1 MSPIDLATLPSAPTT
16 ILAAL
21 ARHVAERPDVDF
33 VVCDDERL
41 TYATAD
47 AASRALARGL
57 IGAGVG
63 RGERVG
69 ILFPTCTDFVV
80 TWLAV
85 TRIGAVAVPIS
96 TFSTADEL
104 GQLVRGARVGTIVAV
119 AGYRGNDYVAGFT
132 RALPGLDLTSRNPVA
147 VADAPFLRRVVV
159 WGGADGVDAA
169 HTDAALRAA
178 GERVPERFV
187 DLVGAD
193 VGPDDPMV
201 IVHTSGSTSAPK
213 GVVHTHGGLLAHL
226 AVLNAARGL
235 TPGRRLFSNSPF
247 FWIGGMGYLLVG
259 TLEAGSTL
267 ICSRAEDPATTLDLL
282 ERERPDLVN
291 GFAQTVA
298 TLAAHPSFPARDL
311 SSIVAGNLY
320 PIMPAALRPADPELR
335 HNMLGMTELGS
346 VGLMD
351 PDESDQPEH
360 RRGSFGRPVADLE
373 ARIVDPE
380 SGDDVAVGASGE
392 LWLRGPNLMDGY
404 DGRERHTVFT
414 AGGWFRTG
422 DVFRADAEGYCYFE
436 GRRGDMIKTA
446 GANVSPREVEG
457 VLRDVVGCEQV
468 IVLGLPDPDRGQVV
482 AAVLVEPPTGA
493 PDDDA
498 LRVALRDRLSAFKVP
513 RRFLRLGRADLP
525 VLSSGKP
532 DLTAVRERFD
542 A

>member
-1 MSPIDLATLPSAPTT
+1 MSIDLAALPVAPPTVG
-16 ILAAL
+16 AAL
-21 ARHVAERPDVDF
+21 ARHAAARPDADF

-57 IGAGVG
+57 LGAGVG
-63 RGERVG
+63 RGERVA
-69 ILFPTCTDFVV
+69 ILFPTGTDFVV

-85 TRIGAVAVPIS
+85 ARIGAVAVPVS

-104 GQLVRGARVGTIVAV
+104 GQLVRGARVGTVVTV
-119 AGYRGNDYVAGFT
+119 AGHRGNDYVAAFT
-132 RALPGLDLTSRNPVA
+132 RALPGLDLAAPAPVA

-159 WGGADGVDAA
+159 WGGAAGVEAA
-169 HTDAALRAA
+169 HTDAALRVA
-178 GERVPERFV
+178 GERVPAGFV
-187 DLVGAD
+187 DRVGAD

-213 GVVHTHGGLLAHL
+213 GVVHSHGGLLAHL

-235 TPGRRLFSNSPF
+235 APGRCLFSTSPF

-267 ICSRAEDPATTLDLL
+267 ICSRADDPGAVLDLL

-298 TLAAHPSFPARDL
+298 ALAAHPSFPQRDL

-320 PIMPAALRPADPELR
+320 PIMPAALRPAEPELR
-335 HNMLGMTELGS
+335 HNLLGMTELGS

-373 ARIVDPE
+373 ARVVDPE
-380 SGDDVAVGASGE
+380 TGADVAVGASGE

-404 DGRERHTVFT
+404 DGRERHGTFT
-414 AGGWFRTG
+414 SDGWFRTG
-422 DVFRADAEGYCYFE
+422 DGFRADADGYLYFE

-457 VLRDVVGCEQV
+457 VLRDVVGCELA
-468 IVLGLPDPDRGQVV
+468 IVFGLPDPERGQVV
-482 AAVLVEPPTGA
+482 AAVLVEPPVGT
-493 PDDDA
+493 PDDEA
-498 LRVALRDRLSAFKVP
+498 LRRLLRDRLSAFKVP
-513 RRFLRLGRADLP
+513 RRVLRITRADLP

-532 DLTAVRERFD
+532 DLPRLKACFD
-542 A
+542 G

>member
-1 MSPIDLATLPSAPTT
+1 MSVDLAALPVAPRTVG
-16 ILAAL
+16 AAL
-21 ARHVAERPDVDF
+21 ARHVAERPDADF

-41 TYATAD
+41 TYASAD
-47 AASRALARGL
+47 AASRTLARGL
-57 IGAGVG
+57 LGAGVG
-63 RGERVG
+63 RGERVA
-69 ILFPTCTDFVV
+69 ILFPTGTDFVV

-85 TRIGAVAVPIS
+85 ARIGAVAVPVS

-104 GQLVRGARVGTIVAV
+104 GQLVRGARVGTVVTV
-119 AGYRGNDYVAGFT
+119 AGHRGNDHVAAFT
-132 RALPGLDLTSRNPVA
+132 RALPGLDLAAPAPVA

-159 WGGADGVDAA
+159 WGGAAGVDAA
-169 HTDAALRAA
+169 HTDAALREA
-178 GERVPERFV
+178 GERVPAGFV
-187 DLVGAD
+187 DRVGAD

-213 GVVHTHGGLLAHL
+213 GVVHSHGGLLAHL

-235 TPGRRLFSNSPF
+235 APGRRLFSTSPF

-267 ICSRAEDPATTLDLL
+267 VCSRADDPGAVLDLL

-298 TLAAHPSFPARDL
+298 ALAAHPSFPQRDL

-320 PIMPAALRPADPELR
+320 PIMPEALRPADPELR
-335 HNMLGMTELGS
+335 HNLLGMTELGS

-351 PDESDQPEH
+351 PDESDQPEQ

-380 SGDDVAVGASGE
+380 TGVDVAVGASGE

-404 DGRERHTVFT
+404 DGRERHGTFT
-414 AGGWFRTG
+414 PDGWFRTG
-422 DVFRADAEGYCYFE
+422 DGFRADADGYCYFE

-457 VLRDVVGCEQV
+457 VLRDVVGCELV
-468 IVLGLPDPDRGQVV
+468 IVFGLPDPERGQIV
-482 AAVLVEPPTGA
+482 AAVLVEPPVDT
-493 PDDDA
+493 PDDDV
-498 LRVALRDRLSAFKVP
+498 LRSLLRERLSAFKVP
-513 RRFLRLGRADLP
+513 RRVLRISRADLP

-532 DLTAVRERFD
+532 DLPRLKARVD
-542 A
+542 G